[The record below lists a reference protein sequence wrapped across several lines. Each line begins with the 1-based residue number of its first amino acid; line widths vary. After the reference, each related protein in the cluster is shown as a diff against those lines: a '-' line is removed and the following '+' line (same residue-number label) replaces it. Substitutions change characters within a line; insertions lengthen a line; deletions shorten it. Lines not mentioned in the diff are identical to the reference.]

1 MTRHDQEKESL
12 GKVRPDQIKK
22 AARDI
27 LTRYHERFTTNFEE
41 NKKILDQVA
50 RVYSPRMK
58 NRIAGYV
65 TRLMVISQRATAE
78 EAEETTEEAII
89 PEET

>member
-1 MTRHDQEKESL
+1 M

-41 NKKILDQVA
+41 NKKILAQVA
-50 RVYSPRMK
+50 KVYSPRMK
-58 NRIAGYV
+58 NRIAGYI
-65 TRLMVISQRATAE
+65 TRLMVISQQATAE
-78 EAEETTEEAII
+78 EAEEAAEEVVI
-89 PEET
+89 PEETQ